1 MSALL
6 ALLLAQAAPV
16 TSEQPVIWDCIRVGM
31 TEKEAEAACGKK
43 HYGDARYHYT
53 ATFLYENKGKQVS
66 SLTLRSFDTTGATM
80 IAGLEGRF
88 GKATSVERVARDMLE
103 GRGLGSNVAEGQLFT
118 WRLPYMTV
126 EYLQPGDGRSGQ
138 VRYTVVDT
146 ARTDLTF

>member
-1 MSALL
+1 MSALM
-6 ALLLAQAAPV
+6 ALLLLQAAPA

-31 TEKEAEAACGKK
+31 TEKQADAACGKERMS
-43 HYGDARYHYT
+43 DLRNHYT
-53 ATFLYENKGKQVS
+53 GNVDYDNKGKAVS
-66 SLTLRSFDTTGATM
+66 RITLRSFWTTGATM

-146 ARTDLTF
+146 ARSDLVF